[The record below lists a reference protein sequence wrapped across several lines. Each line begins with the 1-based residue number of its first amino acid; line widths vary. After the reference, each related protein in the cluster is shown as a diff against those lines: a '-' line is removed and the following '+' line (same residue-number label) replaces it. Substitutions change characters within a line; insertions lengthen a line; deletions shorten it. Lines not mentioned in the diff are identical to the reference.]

1 MPKMLRDFRFS
12 KDIED
17 LRGTTLYD
25 PQGEKLGKIE
35 DVVLDSESSRIQ
47 YVVVDSGGWLKSRR
61 FLLHP
66 DDLRAIAE
74 QGDRLAIRMSKADV
88 ERLPTLDDNV
98 LESDEKFKEYQQAYR
113 AARPGYGEAGQTLDS
128 STEDKLPTQSPLTP
142 RFLNFQEQV
151 TKHHAEKRTKA
162 S

>member
-25 PQGEKLGKIE
+25 RQGEKLGKIE
-35 DVVLDSESSRIQ
+35 DVVLDSQSSRIQ
-47 YVVVDSGGWLKSRR
+47 FVVVDSGGWLKSRR

-88 ERLPTLDDNV
+88 ERLPTLDEDV
-98 LESDEKFKEYQQAYR
+98 LESDEKFREYQQAYR
-113 AARPGYGEAGQTLDS
+113 AARPGYGEAGQTLGS
-128 STEDKLPTQSPLTP
+128 STENKLPTQSPLTP

-151 TKHHAEKRTKA
+151 TKYHADKRTKA

>member
-12 KDIED
+12 KNIED

-25 PQGEKLGKIE
+25 PQGEKLGNIE

-88 ERLPTLDDNV
+88 ERLPTLDDDV

-128 STEDKLPTQSPLTP
+128 STEGKLPTQSPLTP
-142 RFLNFQEQV
+142 RFLNFQEQL
-151 TKHHAEKRTKA
+151 TKRHAEKRTQG